1 MARMILMIALILSRL
16 AILVIAATTLATAGS
31 LCARLGWLPE
41 LLSHFPVHY
50 LVAQV
55 VAAAV
60 CLGFRLW
67 PWVAVALLGAVPNVI
82 AIAPYLPGLVTA
94 PASRVA
100 ANAPVNL
107 VALNLLYSQEDPTL
121 ARAFLEKQSADIL
134 VLSEFTPRWRQKLGL
149 LERTYPY
156 FAYRERWNQ
165 WGIAVYSKYPFED
178 VEDLDLGDDRSSHL
192 RILLELPGGR
202 AEVYAV
208 HLASPLSPRQAAQ
221 RNTQLRRLAARIA
234 AADPAL
240 PKIAV
245 GDFNITPFSPFFSDL
260 LRDTGL
266 RDGRRPFGLHY
277 TWPAFSVPFWIAIDH
292 CLVSDDVVVTR
303 VDRGPPAGSDHLPLE
318 CVVSP
323 SS

>member
-1 MARMILMIALILSRL
+1 MLARL
-16 AILVIAATTLATAGS
+16 AILVIVATTLTTVGS
-31 LCARLGWLPE
+31 LGARAGWFLE
-41 LLSHFPVHY
+41 LLSHFPVQY

-55 VAAAV
+55 AAAAV
-60 CLGFRLW
+60 CLGLRLW
-67 PWVAVALLGAVPNVI
+67 PWVSVALLAAVPNVI
-82 AIAPYLPGLVTA
+82 AIAPYLPGLVIVPARGVAATA
-94 PASRVA
+94 PVH
-100 ANAPVNL
+100 L
-107 VALNLLYSQEDPTL
+107 LALNLLYTQENPTL

-134 VLSEFTPRWRQKLGL
+134 VLSEFTPRWRKNLRL

-156 FAYRERWNQ
+156 FALRTRWNQ
-165 WGIAVYSKYPFED
+165 WGIAVYSMYPFED
-178 VEDLDLGDDRSSHL
+178 VEDLDLGDNQSSHL
-192 RILLELPGGR
+192 RILLQLPGGR

-208 HLASPLSPRQAAQ
+208 HLASPTSLRQAAQ
-221 RNTQLRRLAARIA
+221 RNTQLRRLAARVA

-245 GDFNITPFSPFFSDL
+245 GDFNSTPFSPFFRDL

-277 TWPAFSVPFWIAIDH
+277 TWPALPVPFWIAIDH
-292 CLVSDDVVVTR
+292 CLVSDNVAVTR

-318 CVVSP
+318 CVVAL

>member
-1 MARMILMIALILSRL
+1 MLSRL
-16 AILVIAATTLATAGS
+16 AILVIVATTLTTVGS
-31 LCARLGWLPE
+31 LGARAGWFLE
-41 LLSHFPVHY
+41 LLSHFPVQY
-50 LVAQV
+50 LAAQG

-60 CLGFRLW
+60 CLALRLW
-67 PWVAVALLGAVPNVI
+67 PWLTVALLAAVPNII
-82 AIAPYLPGLVTA
+82 AIAPYLPGLVIA
-94 PASRVA
+94 PASSVA

-107 VALNLLYSQEDPTL
+107 VAFNLLYRQEDPTL
-121 ARAFLEKQSADIL
+121 ARAFLEEQSADIL
-134 VLSEFTPRWRQKLGL
+134 VLSEFTPRWRHKLRS
-149 LERTYPY
+149 LERTYPH
-156 FAYRERWNQ
+156 FAFRDRWNQ

-178 VEDLDLGDDRSSHL
+178 VEDLDLGDDQSSHL
-192 RILLELPGGR
+192 RILLQLPGGR

-245 GDFNITPFSPFFSDL
+245 GDFNSTPFSPFFRDL

-277 TWPAFSVPFWIAIDH
+277 TWPALPVPFWIAIDH
-292 CLVSDDVVVTR
+292 CLVSDNVAVTR
-303 VDRGPPAGSDHLPLE
+303 VDRGPPAGSDHLPLK
-318 CVVSP
+318 CVVSL